1 MALSSGKPL
10 SRVFSCPLPG
20 EDAVRNG
27 VAPERAR
34 EPPCGPTGLSQEE
47 PGVGGGRSAHV
58 DTPRGPFTPRQ
69 APQSGGR
76 QDGPGPGAAGNLLRA
91 GPSRE
96 CPCRPEWRGSEAPH
110 EGPANFTR
118 LRRRAVGEASHPLL
132 PPRVCLLGNRTLS
145 RRSFDVCAKVHA
157 TNNGSV
163 TTALWGLFCNGST
176 ASISCDQ
183 YFAQNNV
190 TEVQG
195 IPGVVSGVLL
205 GERPAGLRRG
215 RAF

>member
-1 MALSSGKPL
+1 M
-10 SRVFSCPLPG
+10 
-20 EDAVRNG
+20 
-27 VAPERAR
+27 
-34 EPPCGPTGLSQEE
+34 
-47 PGVGGGRSAHV
+47 GGGRSAHV

-91 GPSRE
+91 GPSCE
-96 CPCRPEWRGSEAPH
+96 CPCRPERRGSEAPH
-110 EGPANFTR
+110 EGPANSTR
-118 LRRRAVGEASHPLL
+118 LRRRAVGEASHHLL
-132 PPRVCLLGNRTLS
+132 PPRICLLGNRTLS

-157 TNNGSV
+157 TTNGSA
-163 TTALWGLFCNGST
+163 TTALWGLFCNGSA

-190 TEVQG
+190 TEIQG

-205 GERPAGLRRG
+205 GERPAGLCRG